1 MTKRRGWFCN
11 ICGVL
16 VASVGKNLML
26 AIEIEGGDEDAEMFL
41 PDGADNNYLMYN

>member
-26 AIEIEGGDEDAEMFL
+26 AIEQHKRKCPEDGQRIVTVSMKNT
-41 PDGADNNYLMYN
+41 DD